1 VGKTVSVA
9 AGAQI
14 VVFGAVVVSEGQIDV
29 AVVGQQIVVAV
40 VVGEQIVVAVVEE
53 QIVVAIEKIAFV

>member
-9 AGAQI
+9 AGARI
-14 VVFGAVVVSEGQIDV
+14 AVFVAAVVALKQIDV
-29 AVVGQQIVVAV
+29 A

-53 QIVVAIEKIAFV
+53 QIVVAIGKIAFV